1 MRVVY
6 DKIFTYF
13 KGGLIMENQNT
24 FTYEEFK
31 AIAKELYQKGKMS
44 LEEYQICLTDDTPK
58 NNFNGKLTPEQLQIL
73 KEKLVNEKEIRKIEE
88 FLTKYKDHLS
98 DYTDLVGDN
107 LVPGK
112 FFYFNMQHFGYLLD
126 DDPKKVLSKQNIEF
140 RKKYI
145 SPLIKT
151 LGPKFL
157 NSKQIFENRSE
168 LMKERDYRTGKA
180 LNADKTL
187 PDQKIVLPNEPVIWT
202 LNHHFKEDA
211 LGSVLACLRPVTILF
226 GSIPQFYNTFDGILA
241 YLIGSIIINRKVSS
255 SKKASIE
262 KMKYAMSL
270 GSDIMYAPEGVWNK
284 DLGKLLQELWPGIYH
299 IACETGTNLIPVI
312 HYIYDPTQK
321 IDKKYNPIHTVIDDP
336 VNLASIG
343 LSEKAALEYYRDIMA
358 TWYYLMMEKYGYAKK
373 YEIKVEETKIKT
385 DAELESLNDTELKR
399 YYNNLIT
406 KNYNELIKSGQN
418 LTTRQIVLRAL
429 KDCLTAGEVYMQDL
443 MDTVDRYDL
452 SIETTAHY
460 QPKDII
466 TPLQVYKNLAQAPI
480 TKENKDSVEYARK
493 LVKEYQS
500 YDFQSRF

>member
-226 GSIPQFYNTFDGILA
+226 GSIPQFYNTFDGSRLSCPIRPQKHSDLSGH
-241 YLIGSIIINRKVSS
+241 GSKRSVFYCC
-255 SKKASIE
+255 SKAPFIVFGKIFHLDHNFPPP
-262 KMKYAMSL
+262 YAFSNNFW
-270 GSDIMYAPEGVWNK
+270 I
-284 DLGKLLQELWPGIYH
+284 
-299 IACETGTNLIPVI
+299 
-312 HYIYDPTQK
+312 
-321 IDKKYNPIHTVIDDP
+321 
-336 VNLASIG
+336 
-343 LSEKAALEYYRDIMA
+343 LSE
-358 TWYYLMMEKYGYAKK
+358 
-373 YEIKVEETKIKT
+373 
-385 DAELESLNDTELKR
+385 
-399 YYNNLIT
+399 
-406 KNYNELIKSGQN
+406 NYWI
-418 LTTRQIVLRAL
+418 
-429 KDCLTAGEVYMQDL
+429 
-443 MDTVDRYDL
+443 
-452 SIETTAHY
+452 
-460 QPKDII
+460 
-466 TPLQVYKNLAQAPI
+466 
-480 TKENKDSVEYARK
+480 
-493 LVKEYQS
+493 
-500 YDFQSRF
+500 